1 MAFFTRRQPPQ
12 PDGRYEA
19 LEAEY
24 RNYRRRTALE
34 LEDAAGKS
42 ARQTVLPFLS
52 LYDDLNRALACPCGD
67 AAFYQGVELIYK
79 RLLQTLTDLGVK
91 PMDSLGRMFNP
102 TYHEAVEMISDP
114 MLLVMISTVLVKLT
128 VRPRPSVRRP
138 SSRTCS
144 STLKISG
151 CAFSISSKSTTE

>member
-67 AAFYQGVELIYK
+67 AAFCQGVELIYK

-114 MLLVMISTVLVKLT
+114 KYRRDEIVEVLQVGFT
-128 VRPRPSVRRP
+128 MDDEVIRHARVVVAN
-138 SSRTCS
+138 C
-144 STLKISG
+144 
-151 CAFSISSKSTTE
+151 E

>member
-42 ARQTVLPFLS
+42 ARQTVLPE
-52 LYDDLNRALACPCGD
+52 RATTSPAWTVCP
-67 AAFYQGVELIYK
+67 
-79 RLLQTLTDLGVK
+79 
-91 PMDSLGRMFNP
+91 GR
-102 TYHEAVEMISDP
+102 TRSWEQWA
-114 MLLVMISTVLVKLT
+114 
-128 VRPRPSVRRP
+128 
-138 SSRTCS
+138 
-144 STLKISG
+144 
-151 CAFSISSKSTTE
+151 

>member
-12 PDGRYEA
+12 PDGCYEA

-114 MLLVMISTVLVKLT
+114 KYRRDEIVEVLQVGFT
-128 VRPRPSVRRP
+128 MDDEVIRHARVVVAN
-138 SSRTCS
+138 C
-144 STLKISG
+144 
-151 CAFSISSKSTTE
+151 E